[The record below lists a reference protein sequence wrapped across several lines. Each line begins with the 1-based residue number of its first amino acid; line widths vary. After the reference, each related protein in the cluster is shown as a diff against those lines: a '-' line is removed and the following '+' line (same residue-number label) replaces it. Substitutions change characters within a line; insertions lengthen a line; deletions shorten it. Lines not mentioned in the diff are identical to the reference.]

1 MNKMTFVDA
10 LQRYFRQ
17 NCGEEFMVV
26 YDGKKIYVYGLH
38 GYRLNQVF
46 KEEFTELLYTMYLD
60 HSYNHETNSYTW
72 ENLLK
77 ENLHLDKTT

>member
-17 NCGEEFMVV
+17 NYDDSFIVV

-77 ENLHLDKTT
+77 ENLHLDKAT

>member
-17 NCGEEFMVV
+17 NCGDSCVVV
-26 YDGKKIYVYGLH
+26 YDGKRIYVYGLCGH
-38 GYRLNQVF
+38 RLDQML

-60 HSYNHETNSYTW
+60 HSYDHKTNSYTW

-77 ENLHLDKTT
+77 ENLHLGETI